1 MARTGEQREDKCSKP
16 PAGKFTSFTPLTA
29 PIDQVLLQIKDEGAL
44 TFPGKLKGD
53 PNKRSKD
60 KYCHFHHDHGHDTAD
75 RYDLK
80 QQIETLIKQGKLQRF
95 VSKERTNPPQ
105 EWAPQRENENPRPP
119 IGDIRMIV
127 RGTTAIG
134 SSKKVRK
141 TYLRM
146 VQNV

>member
-1 MARTGEQREDKCSKP
+1 MARTGEQWEDKCSKP

-95 VSKERTNPPQ
+95 VSKERTDPSQ
-105 EWAPQRENENPRPP
+105 E
-119 IGDIRMIV
+119 
-127 RGTTAIG
+127 
-134 SSKKVRK
+134 
-141 TYLRM
+141 
-146 VQNV
+146 